1 MAVHGQP
8 AQQARMRL
16 SVKRCEAPATHA
28 GPASGL
34 RAGELLE
41 HLAAE
46 TAVVGVGQRAHV
58 EPDEVLCHRAQRAMR
73 RPGRAERIVRMRLVR
88 DLRRCQTARAPT

>member
-1 MAVHGQP
+1 MRQPTAAAAAHTRSSSLHTRSAAYAEQHKRGILAMAVHGQP

-34 RAGELLE
+34 HAGELLE

-46 TAVVGVGQRAHV
+46 TAVVGVG
-58 EPDEVLCHRAQRAMR
+58 
-73 RPGRAERIVRMRLVR
+73 
-88 DLRRCQTARAPT
+88 